1 MHKTASANQSYE
13 GSEMDERAGGI
24 SKPGTAGA
32 RVSKATKED
41 DHYLGKGGTSRWA
54 GEQRPGGWIRKLG
67 YVEKVM
73 NNAADF
79 NTLSTNYILD
89 FESRHRITKEIIEET
104 CYIVSR

>member
-67 YVEKVM
+67 YIEKLM
-73 NNAADF
+73 YGATDLNLCT
-79 NTLSTNYILD
+79 TLYSLQ
-89 FESRHRITKEIIEET
+89 FESKQRIDIKVIEKT
-104 CYIVSR
+104 CYIVAR